1 MKFTNYGIPSGLGI
15 FDYNSKIH
23 NSAKF
28 NGITHKNMYG
38 DSIKNK
44 QIGGSLN
51 NLNSCETVFYI
62 IDHKL
67 PTVYENNQ
75 NEMSEEEA
83 DEMMNADEADMDEEE
98 KDEMEDKDEMKEGEH
113 ADENEDADEEDAALV
128 PKPPNTG
135 FDAAPNAGFDFAPN
149 VGVDSAAK
157 PPNAG
162 FASASARASTKL
174 KAA

>member
-75 NEMSEEEA
+75 NEMSEEEEVVDIPEMIE
-83 DEMMNADEADMDEEE
+83 DEVA
-98 KDEMEDKDEMKEGEH
+98 EMPEMIEDKVAEMSEDDKLLEELHDLNENKNEKSKESRVLKSNPKNKIRTLDGLFSDTTSH
-113 ADENEDADEEDAALV
+113 DSLRSILQAL
-128 PKPPNTG
+128 KQ
-135 FDAAPNAGFDFAPN
+135 
-149 VGVDSAAK
+149 
-157 PPNAG
+157 
-162 FASASARASTKL
+162 STRSSK
-174 KAA
+174 

>member
-38 DSIKNK
+38 DPIKNK

-67 PTVYENNQ
+67 PTIYENNQ
-75 NEMSEEEA
+75 NEMSED
-83 DEMMNADEADMDEEE
+83 DEVA
-98 KDEMEDKDEMKEGEH
+98 EMPEMIEDKVAEMIEQDEVAEMPEDDKLLEELY
-113 ADENEDADEEDAALV
+113 DINENKNE
-128 PKPPNTG
+128 K
-135 FDAAPNAGFDFAPN
+135 
-149 VGVDSAAK
+149 S
-157 PPNAG
+157 
-162 FASASARASTKL
+162 
-174 KAA
+174 